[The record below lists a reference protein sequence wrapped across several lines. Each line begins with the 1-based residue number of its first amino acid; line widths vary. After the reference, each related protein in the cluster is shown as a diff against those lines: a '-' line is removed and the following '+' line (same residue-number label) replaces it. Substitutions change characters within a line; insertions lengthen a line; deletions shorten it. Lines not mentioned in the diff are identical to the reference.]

1 MKIVDVKI
9 GTVSIPLK
17 RPFKTALRTTNTAD
31 DVVVQIVTSEG
42 LTGWG
47 SAAPTLAITG
57 ESQAS
62 ILYVVEQVF
71 KPRLIGQSLENL
83 SELFFVLDN
92 TIARNT
98 SARAAIDIA
107 LYDAFARTKKVSLAG
122 MLGAKKWELETDI
135 TVSVGPI
142 DDMVSEALSN
152 VSQGYRSL
160 KVKVGTD
167 AKLDFERID
176 AVRRAVGD
184 SIHIRVDAN
193 QGWDADTAIK
203 TIRLFEDKGL
213 AIEFIE
219 QPVKAH
225 DFEGMVKVKKAIQTK
240 LVADES
246 IFSEHDARRL
256 LEMGGVDIVNVK
268 LMKAGGIHNAIKICE
283 VAKSFGAVCMM
294 SCMLES
300 KIGISAAAALA
311 AAIDCIQY
319 VDLDAAS
326 LQATDPFDGGVK
338 FEGNK
343 IIIDA
348 NEPGLGIRSCTL

>member
-1 MKIVDVKI
+1 MKIVDVNI
-9 GTVSIPLK
+9 DTVSIPLK
-17 RPFKTALRTTNTAD
+17 RPFKTALRTTHTAE
-31 DVVVQIVTSEG
+31 DVVVKIVTSDG

-57 ESQAS
+57 ESQVS
-62 ILYVVEQVF
+62 IMYVIDQVF
-71 KPRLIGQSLENL
+71 KPRLVGQSIENL

-107 LYDAFARTKKVSLAG
+107 LYDVLSQSKKVSLAG
-122 MLGAKKWELETDI
+122 MLGAKKWELETDL

-142 DDMVSEALSN
+142 EDMVNEALSH
-152 VSQGYRSL
+152 VAQGYRSL

-167 AKLDFERID
+167 AKLDFERIS
-176 AVRRAVGD
+176 AVRRAVGN
-184 SIHIRVDAN
+184 SIQIRVDAN
-193 QGWDADTAIK
+193 QGWDVDTAIK

-219 QPVKAH
+219 QPVKAY
-225 DFEGMVKVKKAIQTK
+225 DFEGMVKVKKEIKTI

-246 IFSEHDARRL
+246 VFSEHDARRL
-256 LEMGGVDIVNVK
+256 LEMGGADIVNVK
-268 LMKAGGIHNAIKICE
+268 LMKSGGIHNAIKICE
-283 VAKSFGAVCMM
+283 IVKSFGAQCMM

-311 AAIDCIQY
+311 AATDCIQY

-326 LQATDPFDGGVK
+326 LQATDPFSGGVRFK
-338 FEGNK
+338 ENK
-343 IIIDA
+343 IIIDEKA
-348 NEPGLGIRSCTL
+348 YGLGIRSCES